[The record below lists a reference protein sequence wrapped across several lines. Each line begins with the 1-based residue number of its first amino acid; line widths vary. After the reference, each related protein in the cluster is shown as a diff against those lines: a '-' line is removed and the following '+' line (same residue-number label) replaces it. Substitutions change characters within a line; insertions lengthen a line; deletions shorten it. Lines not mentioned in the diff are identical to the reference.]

1 MSNTID
7 DGIVRLIERLKDDL
21 LVARQYRLDNTTR
34 LLEMAILDVQTVVH
48 AITDDELRS
57 LSEMIDRR
65 RDTDGKVLP
74 LRERRTRAAKM
85 AVGRRK

>member
-65 RDTDGKVLP
+65 RDAGGKVLP

-85 AVGRRK
+85 VVGRRK